1 MNFRTYL
8 YGPLCAMAAVA
19 MVACSDDLEQD
30 GRIPQG
36 NGIVFGASAGYAG
49 DSGKRTAYGDYVQGE
64 NGPVGQAIEWVAT
77 DKVEIY
83 SPQSPNAQQVQY
95 GINFLNGNSAYLVA
109 ETAVG
114 LQWAGGTEQN
124 FYAVY
129 PAPAS
134 MSNAAVQQL
143 VSFQDGTLT
152 GYIPVNQAHTIT
164 RSANSYTATPVM
176 DYQYMVATNSV
187 NPVET
192 QASGGAVP
200 LAFTPLVTTL
210 EVTIHGTAGSAN
222 TPIVQLNVFDRD
234 GNNIAGNFTCD
245 LTAPLASD
253 GYPTCEYKPSATVRD
268 MITISTYWRESENSD
283 NVPLTLG
290 EGQSITFNIF
300 LLPHE
305 DMDNISLRVV
315 GLNTTGKEMSLTYEG
330 QPIVLHP
337 HKKTRIEV
345 NAPSFG
351 TGDTNNWISVLDD
364 NVLVSQ
370 LSIPGTTNSY
380 SYNYEG
386 DKVEMYRTQMVDIE
400 RQWNSGI
407 RCFEL
412 KCPNSSG
419 NSLDGVEL
427 QCNGAN
433 LGVTFGAAV
442 DAIWNKVKDTDEFA
456 MIIPFFESQAGRG
469 GNVTDFANDLNQFF
483 RTHSYKYVTYG
494 SELTLGDARGSLMF
508 VARITSEEDSE
519 SIRSG
524 MPKPEEG
531 VFIDQWGTLKD
542 NWWRR
547 GYAINGIAVQNWA
560 TTATY
565 NNPSET
571 PTMEYYLMN
580 GNENK
585 NWIPTTLPTKGE
597 VNYVRASV
605 REDGSQGQ
613 AYVQDWSRVVGQPGN
628 VWLYEET
635 RWNDWSPENFDQYF
649 YWPES
654 YSEKIGDVWTT
665 FERSIQANAKDG
677 TYQGLPTFFINS
689 LDGYFVDYD
698 DVQYDE
704 GLLGNITGVDAN
716 NSNSPFPFIDGG
728 DGVGNTMW
736 SGGGRGDIASYAEQI
751 NNDFYNR
758 ILDYGEDNIY
768 GSMNVVLMD
777 RVYEGNGGTY
787 LPSVIINNNF
797 RFPLRTGN
805 GSTTAETSYN
815 ASYKAP
821 VNAIN

>member
-1 MNFRTYL
+1 
-8 YGPLCAMAAVA
+8 MAAVA

-95 GINFLNGNSAYLVA
+95 GINSLNGNSAYLVA

-152 GYIPVNQAHTIT
+152 GYIPVNQAHKIT
-164 RSANSYTATPVM
+164 RSTNGYTATPVM

-210 EVTIHGTAGSAN
+210 EVTIHGTAESAN

-283 NVPLTLG
+283 NVPLTLE

-315 GLNTTGKEMSLTYEG
+315 GLNTTGKEMSLTYGE

-351 TGDTNNWISVLDD
+351 TGDTNNWISVLED

-370 LSIPGTTNSY
+370 LSIPGTANSY
-380 SYNYEG
+380 SYNYKG
-386 DKVEMYRTQMVDIE
+386 DKGDMYRTQLVDIE
-400 RQWNSGI
+400 QQWNSGI

-427 QCNGAN
+427 QCNGAG
-433 LGVTFGAAV
+433 LGVTFGQAV
-442 DAIWNKVKDTDEFA
+442 DAIWDKVQNTGEFA

-469 GNVTDFANDLNQFF
+469 ENVTDFANDLNQFF
-483 RTHSYKYVTYG
+483 KAPEHDYKYVTYG
-494 SELTLGDARGSLMF
+494 SELTLGEARGSLMF

-519 SIRSG
+519 SIRSD
-524 MPKPEEG
+524 MPKPEKG

-580 GNENK
+580 DNRSEG
-585 NWIPTTLPTKGE
+585 WTPTILPTKGE

-605 REDGSQGQ
+605 RDDGSQGQ
-613 AYVQDWSRVVGQPGN
+613 AYVQDWSRVVGEARN
-628 VWLYEET
+628 VELYEGGSWIYGYT
-635 RWNDWSPENFDQYF
+635 QYI

-654 YSEKIGDVWTT
+654 YNEKIDDVWTT

-677 TYQGLPTFFINS
+677 TYQDLPTFFINS
-689 LDGYFVDYD
+689 LDGYFVDYN
-698 DVQYDE
+698 DVTE
-704 GLLGNITGVDAN
+704 SSWTGTTLGN
-716 NSNSPFPFIDGG
+716 SPYPFIDGG
-728 DGVGNTMW
+728 DGVGQGSIQW
-736 SGGGRGDIASYAEQI
+736 SGGGRGNIADYAEQI

-777 RVYEGNGGTY
+777 RVYEGSGGTY